1 MAVHR
6 KFVSWRTVSNEE
18 LLDALEKVEK
28 MRKPTRTPKP
38 LTELS
43 RVNEQEIFAA
53 FTYLK
58 LKEEKPAVA
67 SKFLMKFAELYKEV
81 GKKDSLY
88 GIFEATRLAF
98 EELRRSKNISLDKF
112 REIRLYAL
120 GKSQLDSVRD
130 ETTVKKITDRPS
142 DTAVR
147 AVKTA
152 LKKVDQNTIATEE
165 ELANFRKKNKERRE
179 SDLSLN

>member
-1 MAVHR
+1 
-6 KFVSWRTVSNEE
+6 
-18 LLDALEKVEK
+18 
-28 MRKPTRTPKP
+28 
-38 LTELS
+38 
-43 RVNEQEIFAA
+43 
-53 FTYLK
+53 
-58 LKEEKPAVA
+58 
-67 SKFLMKFAELYKEV
+67 MKFAELYKEV